1 MTGRLF
7 QNIGADGRG
16 RAPHAGTALPCG
28 PMDRIPRGLRM
39 ALATVAVFVLAFV
52 CPARAA
58 PLTEPGAL
66 PSGTRARA
74 PDFSRVEVGLVTE
87 MTGFID
93 PIFLTNAGDGSRRLF
108 IVEQRGV
115 IKISKRGRVLPL
127 PFLDLQSRV
136 LSGGERGL
144 LGLAFHPEH
153 VTNRKF
159 YLFFTEASGDLII
172 AEMRASARNP
182 NRARP
187 GSFRRLLRVP
197 HRKHANH
204 NGGMLAFGRDGL
216 LYIATGDGGGGGDLD
231 NNAQSRTSGLGKLLR
246 IDVDGRSGGLAY
258 RIPPTNPHATS
269 TTFQR
274 EIWSLGLRN
283 PFRFSF
289 DRRTGDLWIGDVGQ
303 NRFEEVDRAT
313 EASGGG
319 RAVNFGWRLLEG
331 DACFQ
336 PPSDCNRAGKQAPLT
351 VYDHSEG
358 CAVIGGYVYRGPI
371 RILRGAYLFSDA
383 CSGEIW
389 SVAAEGAAQQRKV
402 LMAETDLPI
411 SSFGESES
419 GVLFVTALDGNVY
432 RLTAAQR

>member
-1 MTGRLF
+1 M
-7 QNIGADGRG
+7 
-16 RAPHAGTALPCG
+16 PH
-28 PMDRIPRGLRM
+28 GLRVALTGVA
-39 ALATVAVFVLAFV
+39 ALALGVI
-52 CPARAA
+52 CPSRAA
-58 PLTEPGAL
+58 SLDEPGAL

-74 PDFSRVEVGLVTE
+74 PDFSRVEVGLVTA
-87 MTGFID
+87 MTGFVD
-93 PIFLTNAGDGSRRLF
+93 PILLTNAGDGSRRLF
-108 IVEQRGV
+108 VVEQRGV
-115 IKISKRGRVLPL
+115 VTISKRGQVLPI

-153 VTNRKF
+153 ARNRKF
-159 YLFFTEASGDLII
+159 YLFFTEEGSGDLII
-172 AEMRASARNP
+172 AEMRASARNR
-182 NRARP
+182 NQARP

-197 HRKHANH
+197 HRRHANH

-216 LYIATGDGGGGGDLD
+216 LYIATGDGGGGGDPD
-231 NNAQSRTSGLGKLLR
+231 NHAQSRTSRLGKLLR

-269 TTFQR
+269 TTFKR
-274 EIWSLGLRN
+274 EIWSRGLRN
-283 PFRFSF
+283 PFRSF
-289 DRRTGDLWIGDVGQ
+289 DRRGGDLWIGDVGQ

-313 EASGGG
+313 RASGGG

-331 DACFQ
+331 RACFQ

-371 RILRGAYLFSDA
+371 AILRGAYLFSDV

-389 SVAAEGAAQQRKV
+389 SVVAKGAARQRKV

-411 SSFGESES
+411 SSFGESET

-432 RLTAAQR
+432 RLTATQR

>member
-1 MTGRLF
+1 M
-7 QNIGADGRG
+7 
-16 RAPHAGTALPCG
+16 H
-28 PMDRIPRGLRM
+28 RIPRGLRM
-39 ALATVAVFVLAFV
+39 ALATVAVLVLAFV
-52 CPARAA
+52 CPVRAD

-66 PSGTRARA
+66 ASGTRARA
-74 PDFSRVEVGLVTE
+74 PDFSRVEVGLVTA

-93 PIFLTNAGDGSRRLF
+93 PILLTNAGDGSRRLF

-115 IKISKRGRVLPL
+115 IKISKRGRVLRL

-153 VTNRKF
+153 ATNRKF
-159 YLFFTEASGDLII
+159 YLFFTERASGDLII

-182 NRARP
+182 NRALP
-187 GSFRRLLRVP
+187 GTFRRLLRVP
-197 HRKHANH
+197 HRRHANH

-216 LYIATGDGGGGGDLD
+216 LYIATGDGGGAGDPD

-246 IDVDGRSGGLAY
+246 IDVDGRSGGLTY
-258 RIPPTNPHATS
+258 GIPPTNPHATS
-269 TTFQR
+269 TTFKR

-289 DRRTGDLWIGDVGQ
+289 DSRTGDLWIGDVGQ
-303 NRFEEVDRAT
+303 GRFEEVDRVT

-319 RAVNFGWRLLEG
+319 RGVNFGWRLLEG
-331 DACFQ
+331 RACFQ
-336 PPSDCNRAGKQAPLT
+336 PSSGCNRAGKQAPLT

-358 CAVIGGYVYRGPI
+358 CAVIGGYAYRGPI
-371 RILRGAYLFSDA
+371 AILRGAYLFSDV

-389 SVAAEGAAQQRKV
+389 SVVAEGAARQRKV

-411 SSFGESES
+411 SSFGESET

>member
-1 MTGRLF
+1 
-7 QNIGADGRG
+7 
-16 RAPHAGTALPCG
+16 
-28 PMDRIPRGLRM
+28 MDRMPHGLRV
-39 ALATVAVFVLAFV
+39 ALTAVAALSLAVV

-58 PLTEPGAL
+58 SLTEPSAL
-66 PSGTRARA
+66 ASGTSARA
-74 PDFSRVEVGLVTE
+74 PDFAQVEVGLVTA
-87 MTGFID
+87 MTGFVD
-93 PIFLTNAGDGSRRLF
+93 PIFLTHAGDGSRRLF

-115 IKISKRGRVLPL
+115 VTISKRGQVLPI

-153 VTNRKF
+153 VRNRKF
-159 YLFFTEASGDLII
+159 YLFFTEPGSGDLII
-172 AEMRASARNP
+172 AEMRASVRNRD
-182 NRARP
+182 RALL

-197 HRKHANH
+197 HRRHANH
-204 NGGMLAFGRDGL
+204 NGGMLAFGEDGL
-216 LYIATGDGGGGGDLD
+216 LYIATGDGGGGGDPD
-231 NNAQSRTSGLGKLLR
+231 NHAQSRTSRLGKLLR

-269 TTFQR
+269 TTFKR
-274 EIWSLGLRN
+274 EIWSRGLRN

-289 DRRTGDLWIGDVGQ
+289 DRRGGDLWIGDVGQ

-313 EASGGG
+313 QASGGG

-331 DACFQ
+331 RACFQ

-371 RILRGAYLFSDA
+371 EILRGAYLFSDV

-389 SVAAEGAAQQRKV
+389 SVVAEGAARQRKV

-411 SSFGESES
+411 SSFGESET
-419 GVLFVTALDGNVY
+419 GALFVTALDGNVY
-432 RLTAAQR
+432 RLTATRR

>member
-1 MTGRLF
+1 
-7 QNIGADGRG
+7 
-16 RAPHAGTALPCG
+16 
-28 PMDRIPRGLRM
+28 M
-39 ALATVAVFVLAFV
+39 ALTAVAALALGVV
-52 CPARAA
+52 CPSRAA
-58 PLTEPGAL
+58 SLTEPNAL
-66 PSGTRARA
+66 ASGTSARA
-74 PDFSRVEVGLVTE
+74 LNFSRVEVGLVTA

-93 PIFLTNAGDGSRRLF
+93 PILLTHAGDGSRRLF

-115 IKISKRGRVLPL
+115 VKISKRGQVLPI

-153 VTNRKF
+153 ARNRKV
-159 YLFFTEASGDLII
+159 YLFFTEEGSGDLII
-172 AEMRASARNP
+172 AEMRASARN
-182 NRARP
+182 RDLARP

-216 LYIATGDGGGGGDLD
+216 LYIATGDGGGGGDPD
-231 NNAQSRTSGLGKLLR
+231 NNAQSRTSRLGKLLR

-269 TTFQR
+269 TAFKR
-274 EIWSLGLRN
+274 EIWSRGLRN

-289 DRRTGDLWIGDVGQ
+289 DRRSGDLWIGDVGQ
-303 NRFEEVDRAT
+303 DRFEEVDRAT

-331 DACFQ
+331 RACFQ
-336 PPSDCNRAGKQAPLT
+336 PPSNCNRAGKQAPLT

-371 RILRGAYLFSDA
+371 EGLRGAYLFSDA
-383 CSGEIW
+383 CSGKIW
-389 SVAAEGAAQQRKV
+389 SVVAEGAARQRKV

-411 SSFGESES
+411 SSFGESET

-432 RLTAAQR
+432 RLTATMR

>member
-1 MTGRLF
+1 
-7 QNIGADGRG
+7 
-16 RAPHAGTALPCG
+16 
-28 PMDRIPRGLRM
+28 MDRIPRGVRM
-39 ALATVAVFVLAFV
+39 ALAAVAALVLACV

-58 PLTEPGAL
+58 PLTEPGA
-66 PSGTRARA
+66 PAPGARARA
-74 PDFSRVEVGLVTE
+74 PDFSRVEAGLLTA
-87 MTGFID
+87 MTGFVD
-93 PIFLTNAGDGSRRLF
+93 PILLTNAGDGSQRLF

-115 IKISKRGRVLPL
+115 VKISKRGRVLPI

-153 VTNRKF
+153 ARNRKL
-159 YLFFTEASGDLII
+159 YLFFTERASGDLII
-172 AEMRASARNP
+172 AEMRASARNRD
-182 NRARP
+182 RAVP
-187 GSFRRLLRVP
+187 GSFRRLLRIS
-197 HRKHANH
+197 HRRHANH

-216 LYIATGDGGGGGDLD
+216 LYIATGDGGGAGDPD
-231 NNAQSRTSGLGKLLR
+231 KNAQSLTSRLGKLLR

-258 RIPPTNPHATS
+258 GIPPTNPHATS
-269 TTFQR
+269 TIFQR

-303 NRFEEVDRAT
+303 DRFEEVDRAT

-331 DACFQ
+331 RACFQ
-336 PPSDCNRAGKQAPLT
+336 PSSGCNRADKQAPLT

-371 RILRGAYLFSDA
+371 KALRGAYLFSDV

-389 SVAAEGAAQQRKV
+389 SVVAEGAAQQRKV

-411 SSFGESES
+411 SSFGESET

-432 RLTAAQR
+432 RLTATQR

>member
-1 MTGRLF
+1 M
-7 QNIGADGRG
+7 NKMS
-16 RAPHAGTALPCG
+16 H
-28 PMDRIPRGLRM
+28 GLRK
-39 ALATVAVFVLAFV
+39 ALTVVSVLLVFV

-66 PSGTRARA
+66 ASGTSARA
-74 PDFSRVEVGLVTE
+74 SDFSRVEVGLSTA
-87 MTGFID
+87 MTGFVD

-115 IKISKRGRVLPL
+115 IKVSKRGQVLPM

-153 VTNRKF
+153 ATNRKF
-159 YLFFTEASGDLII
+159 YLFFTERASDDLII
-172 AEMRASARNP
+172 AEMRASVRNRD
-182 NRARP
+182 RALL

-197 HRKHANH
+197 HRRHANH
-204 NGGMLAFGRDGL
+204 NGGMLAFGEDGL
-216 LYIATGDGGGGGDLD
+216 LYIATGDGGGGGDPD
-231 NNAQSRTSGLGKLLR
+231 NHAQSRTSRLGKLLR

-269 TTFQR
+269 TTFKR

-303 NRFEEVDRAT
+303 GRFEEVDRAT

-331 DACFQ
+331 RACFQ
-336 PPSDCNRAGKQAPLT
+336 PASDCNRAGKQAPLT

-371 RILRGAYLFSDA
+371 AILRGAYLFSDV

-389 SVAAEGAAQQRKV
+389 SVVAKGAARQRKV

-411 SSFGESES
+411 SSFGESET

-432 RLTAAQR
+432 RLTATRR

>member
-1 MTGRLF
+1 M
-7 QNIGADGRG
+7 
-16 RAPHAGTALPCG
+16 PH
-28 PMDRIPRGLRM
+28 GLRM
-39 ALATVAVFVLAFV
+39 ALTVVAAFVLAFFV
-52 CPARAA
+52 CSARAA

-74 PDFSRVEVGLVTE
+74 PDFSRVEVGLVTA

-127 PFLDLQSRV
+127 PFLDLRSRV

-144 LGLAFHPEH
+144 LGLAFHPKH
-153 VTNRKF
+153 ARNRKF
-159 YLFFTEASGDLII
+159 YLFFTERASGDLII
-172 AEMRASARNP
+172 AEMRASARNR
-182 NRARP
+182 NRALP

-197 HRKHANH
+197 HRRHENH

-216 LYIATGDGGGGGDLD
+216 LYIATGDGGGGGDPD
-231 NNAQSRTSGLGKLLR
+231 NNAQSRTSRLGKLLR

-303 NRFEEVDRAT
+303 GRFEEVDRAT

-371 RILRGAYLFSDA
+371 EILRGAYLFSDV

-389 SVAAEGAAQQRKV
+389 SVVAEGAARQRKV

-411 SSFGESES
+411 SSFGESET

-432 RLTAAQR
+432 RLTATRR

>member
-1 MTGRLF
+1 
-7 QNIGADGRG
+7 
-16 RAPHAGTALPCG
+16 
-28 PMDRIPRGLRM
+28 MDRMSYGVRM
-39 ALATVAVFVLAFV
+39 ALTAVAALALGVV

-58 PLTEPGAL
+58 SLTERSAL
-66 PSGTRARA
+66 ASCTSARA
-74 PDFSRVEVGLVTE
+74 SDFSRVEVGLVTA
-87 MTGFID
+87 MTGFVD
-93 PIFLTNAGDGSRRLF
+93 PILLTHAGDGSRRLF

-115 IKISKRGRVLPL
+115 VKISKRGQVLPS

-153 VTNRKF
+153 AHNRKF
-159 YLFFTEASGDLII
+159 YLFFTEVGSGDLII
-172 AEMRASARNP
+172 AEMRASLRNRD
-182 NRARP
+182 RARP
-187 GSFRRLLRVP
+187 RSFRRLLRVP

-204 NGGMLAFGRDGL
+204 NGGMLAFGTDGL
-216 LYIATGDGGGGGDLD
+216 LYIATGDGGGAGDPD
-231 NNAQSRTSGLGKLLR
+231 NNAQSRTSRLGKLLR

-269 TTFQR
+269 TTFKR
-274 EIWSLGLRN
+274 EIWARGLRN

-289 DRRTGDLWIGDVGQ
+289 DRRSGDLWIGDVGQ

-313 EASGGG
+313 QASGGG
-319 RAVNFGWRLLEG
+319 GAVNFGWRLLEG
-331 DACFQ
+331 RACFQ

-351 VYDHSEG
+351 VYDHAQG

-371 RILRGAYLFSDA
+371 KGLRGAYLFSDV
-383 CSGEIW
+383 CSGKIW
-389 SVAAEGAAQQRKV
+389 SVVAEGAARQRKV

-411 SSFGESES
+411 SSFGESET

-432 RLTAAQR
+432 RLTATRR

>member
-1 MTGRLF
+1 
-7 QNIGADGRG
+7 
-16 RAPHAGTALPCG
+16 
-28 PMDRIPRGLRM
+28 MDRMPNGLRM
-39 ALATVAVFVLAFV
+39 ALTAVAALVLACV

-58 PLTEPGAL
+58 SFTEPGAL
-66 PSGTRARA
+66 ASGTRARA
-74 PDFSRVEVGLVTE
+74 PDFSRVEVGLLTA
-87 MTGFID
+87 MTGFVD
-93 PIFLTNAGDGSRRLF
+93 PILLTHAGDGSRRLF

-115 IKISKRGRVLPL
+115 IKISKRGQVLPL

-153 VTNRKF
+153 ARNGKF
-159 YLFFTEASGDLII
+159 YLFFTERASGDLII
-172 AEMRASARNP
+172 AEMRASARNRD
-182 NRARP
+182 RALP

-197 HRKHANH
+197 HRRHGNH

-216 LYIATGDGGGGGDLD
+216 LYIATGDGGGGGDPD
-231 NNAQSRTSGLGKLLR
+231 NHAQSRTSRLGKLLR

-258 RIPPTNPHATS
+258 GIPLTNPHATS

-303 NRFEEVDRAT
+303 GRFEEVDRAT

-331 DACFQ
+331 RACFQ
-336 PPSDCNRAGKQAPLT
+336 PPSDSNRVGKQAPLT

-371 RILRGAYLFSDA
+371 EMLRGAYLFSDF

-389 SVAAEGAAQQRKV
+389 SVVAGGPARQRKV

-411 SSFGESES
+411 SSFGESET
-419 GVLFVTALDGNVY
+419 GVLFVTSLDGNVY
-432 RLTAAQR
+432 RLTATQR